1 MTAFDFVEDEPPRG
15 SRRRT
20 DDNLGVDRFGSLGR
34 RLARR
39 GGCEEFLSC
48 DEPLDDPPKDKRRQ
62 PLRDLGK
69 RLKDRLGGD
78 STERPLLGKLQ
89 EVLKEVGKIA
99 PKELKPFI
107 DFITDIV
114 DIKHTG
120 SLLRGG
126 KKHFDIERKAA
137 SEIPLDISQGPFKLT
152 AVGLAKDLSFD
163 FSLKDGLTDIKGLSV
178 KTNLGVSIPIEKATV
193 VMKDGKPHLSVT
205 VTFGGLSQPILIPLS
220 QVMDKK

>member
-1 MTAFDFVEDEPPRG
+1 MTAFDIVDDQQPPRG
-15 SRRRT
+15 SRRST

-48 DEPLDDPPKDKRRQ
+48 DEPFDDPPKDRRR
-62 PLRDLGK
+62 PLKDLGK
-69 RLKDRLGGD
+69 RLRDRLGGD

-152 AVGLAKDLSFD
+152 SVGLAKDLSFN

-178 KTNLGVSIPIEKATV
+178 KTNLGVSIPIKAATV
-193 VMKDGKPHLSVT
+193 VMQEGKPFLKVEIL
-205 VTFGGLSQPILIPLS
+205 GQPVLLPLS
-220 QVMDKK
+220 KVMDKK